1 MHEIPLLTLLPFAV
15 MLLSIA
21 VMPVKFEKFWDD
33 NTNKLYVAL
42 ALSLPIL
49 IWLLANGMTHELE
62 HTMLY
67 DYVPFIVLLGALF
80 VITGGI
86 LIEGNV
92 RALPSVNTAI
102 LAMGGIFASLMGTT
116 GAAMLL
122 IRPLIRANTSRKHKV
137 HTILFFIAIAANVG
151 GLLTPIGDPPLFMMY
166 LRGAPFEWFLT
177 LTPEWAITM
186 GILLT
191 IYFFTDSY
199 YIKKETPEAIAIDI
213 RIYKKFRVRG
223 WLNFVWLLGVVLS
236 VALINENV
244 IKGVQN
250 HEFLPWLRNLMI
262 IIFAL
267 LSLLFT
273 KKTTRRRNYYSW
285 HPIIEVAYLFLGI
298 FITMIPCLL
307 YLEGH
312 AATIGIDSTVLF
324 YYATGGLS
332 SFLDN
337 TPTAMTFHS
346 LAKGLVESG
355 QLSSAGTLVAGIPEL
370 YMKAIATSAVFF
382 GSMTYIGNGPNF
394 MIKSIAQNY
403 HIKMPEFFAYILKF
417 SLIILLPV
425 FIIVEILFMR

>member
-1 MHEIPLLTLLPFAV
+1 MHEIPLLTLIPFAL

-21 VMPVKFEKFWDD
+21 VMPVKFEKFWED
-33 NTNKLYVAL
+33 NINKLYVAL
-42 ALSLPIL
+42 ALSVPIL
-49 IWLLANGMTHELE
+49 IWLLANGMVHELE
-62 HTMLY
+62 HAMLY

-80 VITGGI
+80 IVTGGI

-102 LAMGGIFASLMGTT
+102 IALGGIFASFMGTT

-122 IRPLIRANTSRKHKV
+122 IRPLIRANTSRKYKV

-166 LRGAPFEWFLT
+166 LRGAPFEWFFN

-191 IYFFTDSY
+191 IYFFTDKY
-199 YIKKETPEAIAIDI
+199 YIKKETPEAIEIDK
-213 RIYKKFRVRG
+213 RIYRKFRVRG
-223 WLNFVWLLGVVLS
+223 WMNFIWLLGVVLS
-236 VALINENV
+236 VALMNENV
-244 IKGVQN
+244 ITGVKN
-250 HEFLPWLRNLMI
+250 PNVLPWMRNLVI

-307 YLEGH
+307 YLESH
-312 AATIGIDSTVLF
+312 AATIGIDTPVLF

-346 LAKGLVESG
+346 LAKGLVETG
-355 QLSSAGTLVAGIPEL
+355 QLSSAGPMVAGIPEL
-370 YMKAIATSAVFF
+370 FMKAIATSAVFF
-382 GSMTYIGNGPNF
+382 GAMTYIGNGPNF
-394 MIKSIAQNY
+394 MVKSIAQNY
-403 HIKMPEFFAYILKF
+403 HIKMPEFFAYMFKF

-425 FIIVEILFMR
+425 FILVQILFM

>member
-1 MHEIPLLTLLPFAV
+1 MHDIPILTLLPFV
-15 MLLSIA
+15 IMLLSIA
-21 VMPVKFEKFWDD
+21 IMPVKFEEFWEN
-33 NTNKLYVAL
+33 NTNKLYVSL

-49 IWLLANGMTHELE
+49 IWLLLNNLSGELA

-86 LIEGNV
+86 LVEGNV
-92 RALPSVNTAI
+92 RALPSVNTII
-102 LAMGGIFASLMGTT
+102 LALGGIFASFMGTT

-122 IRPLIRANTSRKHKV
+122 IRPLIRANSSRKHKV

-166 LRGAPFEWFLT
+166 LRGAPFEWFFN
-177 LTPEWAITM
+177 LTPEWAVTM

-199 YIKKETPEAIAIDI
+199 FIKKESPEAIEIDI

-223 WLNFVWLLGVVLS
+223 WMNFLWLLGVVLA

-244 IKGVQN
+244 IQGVKDP
-250 HEFLPWLRNLMI
+250 HLLPWLRNLVI

-307 YLEGH
+307 FLEGH
-312 AATIGIDSTVLF
+312 AASIGIDTPILF
-324 YYATGGLS
+324 YYTTGGLS

-355 QLSSAGTLVAGIPEL
+355 QLSNAGSMVAGIPEL
-370 YMKAIATSAVFF
+370 FMKAIATSAVFF
-382 GSMTYIGNGPNF
+382 GAMTYIGNGPNF
-394 MIKSIAQNY
+394 MIKSIAQHF

-425 FIIVEILFMR
+425 FILVQILFM

>member
-1 MHEIPLLTLLPFAV
+1 MHEIPLLTLLPFVV

-21 VMPVKFEKFWDD
+21 IMPVKFEEFWEN

-42 ALSLPIL
+42 ALSVPIL
-49 IWLLANGMTHELE
+49 IWLLINGMTHELM

-67 DYVPFIVLLGALF
+67 DYIPFIVLLGGLF

-92 RALPSVNTAI
+92 RALPVVNTSI
-102 LAMGGIFASLMGTT
+102 LALSGVLASFMGTT

-122 IRPLIRANTSRKHKV
+122 IRPLIRANISRKHKV

-166 LRGAPFEWFLT
+166 LRGAPFEWFFR
-177 LTPEWAITM
+177 LTPEWAITV
-186 GILLT
+186 GILLL
-191 IYFFTDSY
+191 IYFFTDNY
-199 YIKKETPEAIAIDI
+199 FIKKETPEAIAIDI
-213 RIYKKFRVRG
+213 RIYKKFRIRG
-223 WLNFVWLLGVVLS
+223 WMNFLWLLGVVLS
-236 VALINENV
+236 VALINDNV
-244 IKGVQN
+244 IKLEN
-250 HEFLPWLRNLMI
+250 HILLPWLRNATI

-285 HPIIEVAYLFLGI
+285 NPIIEVAYLFLGI

-307 YLEGH
+307 YLEYN
-312 AATIGIDSTVLF
+312 AASVGITTPELF

-355 QLSSAGTLVAGIPEL
+355 QLSSAGAMVAGIPEL
-370 YMKAIATSAVFF
+370 FMKAIATGAVFF

-394 MIKSIAQNY
+394 MIKSIAQHY
-403 HIKMPEFFAYILKF
+403 HVKMPEFFEYMIKF
-417 SLIILLPV
+417 SLIVLLPI
-425 FIIVEILFMR
+425 FILVDLLFMR

>member
-1 MHEIPLLTLLPFAV
+1 MHEIPLLTLIPFALI
-15 MLLSIA
+15 LLAIA
-21 VMPVKFEKFWDD
+21 VMPVKFEKFWED
-33 NTNKLYVAL
+33 NINKLYVAL
-42 ALSLPIL
+42 ALSIPIL
-49 IWLLANGMTHELE
+49 IWLLANGMVHELE
-62 HTMLY
+62 HALLY
-67 DYVPFIVLLGALF
+67 DYIPFIVLLGALF
-80 VITGGI
+80 IVTGGI

-102 LAMGGIFASLMGTT
+102 IAMGGVFASFMGTT

-122 IRPLIRANTSRKHKV
+122 IRPLIRANTSRKYKV

-151 GLLTPIGDPPLFMMY
+151 CLLTAIGDPPLFMMY
-166 LRGAPFEWFLT
+166 LRGAPFEWFFN

-191 IYFFTDSY
+191 IYFFTDKY
-199 YIKKETPEAIAIDI
+199 YIKKESPEAIEIDK
-213 RIYKKFRVRG
+213 RIYRKFRVRG
-223 WLNFVWLLGVVLS
+223 WMNFIWLLGVVLS

-244 IKGVQN
+244 ITGVEN
-250 HEFLPWLRNLMI
+250 PKILPWMRNLVI

-307 YLEGH
+307 YLETH
-312 AATIGIDSTVLF
+312 AASIGIDTPVLF

-346 LAKGLVESG
+346 LAKGLVETG
-355 QLSSAGTLVAGIPEL
+355 QISAAGTLVAGIPEL
-370 YMKAIATSAVFF
+370 FMKAIATSAVFF
-382 GSMTYIGNGPNF
+382 GAMTYIGNGPNF
-394 MIKSIAQNY
+394 MVKSIAQNY
-403 HIKMPEFFAYILKF
+403 HIKMPEFFAYMFKF

-425 FIIVEILFMR
+425 FILVEVLFM

>member
-1 MHEIPLLTLLPFAV
+1 
-15 MLLSIA
+15 
-21 VMPVKFEKFWDD
+21 
-33 NTNKLYVAL
+33 
-42 ALSLPIL
+42 
-49 IWLLANGMTHELE
+49 
-62 HTMLY
+62 
-67 DYVPFIVLLGALF
+67 
-80 VITGGI
+80 
-86 LIEGNV
+86 
-92 RALPSVNTAI
+92 
-102 LAMGGIFASLMGTT
+102 MGTT

-122 IRPLIRANTSRKHKV
+122 IRPLIRANTSRKYKV

-166 LRGAPFEWFLT
+166 LRGAPFEWFFN

-191 IYFFTDSY
+191 IYFFTDKY
-199 YIKKETPEAIAIDI
+199 YIKKESPEAIEIDK
-213 RIYKKFRVRG
+213 RIYRKFRVRG
-223 WLNFVWLLGVVLS
+223 WMNFIWLLGVVLS

-244 IKGVQN
+244 ITGVEN
-250 HEFLPWLRNLMI
+250 PKILPWMRNLVI

-307 YLEGH
+307 YLETH
-312 AATIGIDSTVLF
+312 AASIGIDTPVLF

-346 LAKGLVESG
+346 LAKGLVETG
-355 QLSSAGTLVAGIPEL
+355 QISAAGTLVAGIPEL
-370 YMKAIATSAVFF
+370 FMKAIATSAVFF
-382 GSMTYIGNGPNF
+382 GAMTYNGNGPNF
-394 MIKSIAQNY
+394 MDK
-403 HIKMPEFFAYILKF
+403 
-417 SLIILLPV
+417 
-425 FIIVEILFMR
+425 

>member
-1 MHEIPLLTLLPFAV
+1 MHEIPLLTLIPFALI
-15 MLLSIA
+15 LLAIA
-21 VMPVKFEKFWDD
+21 VMPVKFEKFWED
-33 NTNKLYVAL
+33 NINKLYVAL
-42 ALSLPIL
+42 ALSIPIL
-49 IWLLANGMTHELE
+49 IWLLANGMVHELE
-62 HTMLY
+62 HALLY
-67 DYVPFIVLLGALF
+67 DYIPFIVLLGALF
-80 VITGGI
+80 IVTGGI

-102 LAMGGIFASLMGTT
+102 IAMGGVFASFMGTT

-122 IRPLIRANTSRKHKV
+122 IRPLIRANTSRKYKV

-166 LRGAPFEWFLT
+166 LRGAPFEWFFN

-191 IYFFTDSY
+191 IYFFTDKY
-199 YIKKETPEAIAIDI
+199 YIKKESPEAIEIDK
-213 RIYKKFRVRG
+213 RIYRKFRVRG
-223 WLNFVWLLGVVLS
+223 WMNFIWLLGVVLS

-244 IKGVQN
+244 ITGVEN
-250 HEFLPWLRNLMI
+250 PKILPWMRNLVI

-307 YLEGH
+307 YLETH
-312 AATIGIDSTVLF
+312 AASIGIDTPVLF

-346 LAKGLVESG
+346 LAKGLVETG
-355 QLSSAGTLVAGIPEL
+355 QISAAGTLVAGIPEL
-370 YMKAIATSAVFF
+370 FMKAIATSAVFF
-382 GSMTYIGNGPNF
+382 GAMTYIGNGPNF
-394 MIKSIAQNY
+394 MVKSIAQNY
-403 HIKMPEFFAYILKF
+403 HIKMPEFFAYMFKF

-425 FIIVEILFMR
+425 FILVEVLFM